1 MRWSDCAV
9 QDLKKFAGLKASIDN
24 IEERIEAL
32 EMRFTGIKSSK
43 TDKIPVHGGGSKWED
58 YMLDNIVERERL
70 KILLEADRKITGI
83 IERGLKAL
91 NDTERLV
98 LDRFFIHKRKD
109 HIGLLIEEIG
119 VEQSQIYRIKDQALY
134 KFTIHMYGIEEY

>member
-9 QDLKKFAGLKASIDN
+9 QDLKKYEGLKASIYN

-32 EMRFTGIKSSK
+32 EIKFEGIKVNRS
-43 TDKIPVHGGGSKWED
+43 DKIPAHGGGSKWED
-58 YMLDNIVERERL
+58 YLLDNIVERERL
-70 KILLEADRKITGI
+70 NFLLEADRKILGI
-83 IERGLKAL
+83 IERGLQAL
-91 NDTERLV
+91 DNTERLV
-98 LDRFFIHKRKD
+98 LDRFFIHRRKD
-109 HIGLLIEEIG
+109 HIGTLIEELG

>member
-9 QDLKKFAGLKASIDN
+9 QDLKKYAGLTASIEN

-32 EMRFTGIKSSK
+32 EMRFTGIKGSK
-43 TDKIPVHGGGSKWED
+43 TDKIPVQGGGSKWED
-58 YMLDNIVERERL
+58 YLLDNIVERERL
-70 KILLEADRKITGI
+70 HILHEADKKIAGI

-98 LDRFFIHKRKD
+98 LDRFFIHRSKD
-109 HIGLLIEEIG
+109 HIDRLIQELG

-134 KFTIHMYGIEEY
+134 NFTINMYGIEEY